1 VVSVRWAYKLLLNYY
16 KKKHSVRILDLKNP
30 KSAKYA
36 SDFENTT
43 EIVWGAI
50 TDAEIV
56 QSALKDIDVVIHLA
70 AILPPNSEKENMAE
84 LVRKVNYEG
93 TETIVKAIKT
103 LKTKSNKI
111 VKLIFRSAVEVYG
124 PRDPTKD
131 IVPITTNL
139 PIIGTDNFTKTKVD
153 CEKLIQNELDN
164 DTYLIARFGIILPR
178 VVDPTHEET
187 IKYLFSISP
196 NTRMPFLHFADA
208 AFALAMA
215 VDKNNA
221 YGKILNISGGE
232 GCRIT
237 YKTFVDS
244 ILETN
249 GLGTFPEEY
258 FGNDKDFYNDWMDTS
273 ESQKLLNY
281 QRKTFFDWVAEYKN
295 EIGPIKSFLVTLI
308 RPIARRIT
316 LKHSEKY
323 QNMKKKDKDAK
334 SDRSRSVSETEG
346 ASKEENEKESEQKL
360 DAVKEDETEKQLPRE
375 ETKLETQKVDKSPKL
390 EIPEIQK
397 EVIKEEVVKEEPIKA
412 SEVAPQETNKPPLNQ
427 EAAPNISTSSIET
440 EIPST

>member
-1 VVSVRWAYKLLLNYY
+1 
-16 KKKHSVRILDLKNP
+16 
-30 KSAKYA
+30 
-36 SDFENTT
+36 
-43 EIVWGAI
+43 
-50 TDAEIV
+50 
-56 QSALKDIDVVIHLA
+56 
-70 AILPPNSEKENMAE
+70 
-84 LVRKVNYEG
+84 VNYEG

-196 NTRMPFLHFADA
+196 NTRMPFLHFEDA
-208 AFALAMA
+208 AFALATA

-232 GCRIT
+232 GCKIT

-258 FGNDKDFYNDWMDTS
+258 FGNDRDFYNDWMDTS
-273 ESQKLLNY
+273 EGQKLLNY

-295 EIGPIKSFLVTLI
+295 EVGPIKSFLVTLI

-323 QNMKKKDKDAK
+323 QNIKKKEK
-334 SDRSRSVSETEG
+334 DRSRSISELSAQTEG
-346 ASKEENEKESEQKL
+346 TSKEEIGKEKEKESEQKL
-360 DAVKEDETEKQLPRE
+360 DTVKEGETEKQLPHE
-375 ETKLETQKVDKSPKL
+375 EAKLETQKAAESPKL
-390 EIPEIQK
+390 EIPEVQK
-397 EVIKEEVVKEEPIKA
+397 EVIKEEIVKEEQIKA
-412 SEVAPQETNKPPLNQ
+412 SEVVSQETNKPQLNQ
-427 EAAPNISTSSIET
+427 EAAPNISASSIET
-440 EIPST
+440 ELPTT

>member
-1 VVSVRWAYKLLLNYY
+1 MVKVLITGGFGSVGLQTITELLQ
-16 KKKHSVRILDLKNP
+16 KEHSVRILDLKNP
-30 KSAKYA
+30 KSSKHA
-36 SDFENTT
+36 SDFSNTT
-43 EIVWGAI
+43 EIVWGQI
-50 TDAEIV
+50 TDAELV
-56 QSALKDIDVVIHLA
+56 QSALKDVDVVIHLA
-70 AILPPNSEKENMAE
+70 AILPPHSEKENMAD

-93 TETIVKAIKT
+93 TETIIKAIKT
-103 LKTKSNKI
+103 IKANSNKI
-111 VKLIFRSAVEVYG
+111 VKFIFPSAVEVYG
-124 PRDPTKD
+124 PRDPNKD
-131 IVPITTNL
+131 ILPITTNL

-153 CEKLIQNELDN
+153 CEKLIQKELDN
-164 DTYLIARFGIILPR
+164 DSYLIARFGIILPR

-196 NTRMPFLHFADA
+196 NTRMPFLHFEDA
-208 AFALAMA
+208 AFALATA

-273 ESQKLLNY
+273 EGQKLLNY

-295 EIGPIKSFLVTLI
+295 EVGPIKSFLVTLI

-334 SDRSRSVSETEG
+334 SDRSRSSSEVL
-346 ASKEENEKESEQKL
+346 SEETPKGEKEKEKDGQKL
-360 DAVKEDETEKQLPRE
+360 DTVKEVETEKQLPHE
-375 ETKLETQKVDKSPKL
+375 AAKLETPKAAEPPKL
-390 EIPEIQK
+390 EVPEVQK
-397 EVIKEEVVKEEPIKA
+397 EVIKVEIVSAVPIKEPEVVPKET
-412 SEVAPQETNKPPLNQ
+412 ETN
-427 EAAPNISTSSIET
+427 TSS
-440 EIPST
+440 

>member
-1 VVSVRWAYKLLLNYY
+1 MVKVLITGGFGSVGLQTITELLQ
-16 KKKHSVRILDLKNP
+16 KEHSVRILDLKNP
-30 KSAKYA
+30 KSSKHA
-36 SDFENTT
+36 SDFSNTT
-43 EIVWGAI
+43 EIVWGQI
-50 TDAEIV
+50 TDAELV
-56 QSALKDIDVVIHLA
+56 QSALKDVDVVIHLA
-70 AILPPNSEKENMAE
+70 AILPPHSEKENMAD

-93 TETIVKAIKT
+93 TETIIKAIKAI
-103 LKTKSNKI
+103 KANSNKI
-111 VKLIFRSAVEVYG
+111 VKFIFPSAVEVYG
-124 PRDPTKD
+124 PRDPNKD
-131 IVPITTNL
+131 ILPITTNL

-153 CEKLIQNELDN
+153 CEKLIQKELDN
-164 DTYLIARFGIILPR
+164 DSYLIARFGIILPR

-196 NTRMPFLHFADA
+196 NTRMPFLHFEDA
-208 AFALAMA
+208 AFALATA

-273 ESQKLLNY
+273 EGQKLLNY

-295 EIGPIKSFLVTLI
+295 EVGPIKSFLVTLI

-334 SDRSRSVSETEG
+334 SDRSRSSSEVL
-346 ASKEENEKESEQKL
+346 SEETPKDEKEKEKEKDGQKL
-360 DAVKEDETEKQLPRE
+360 DTVKEVETEKQLPHE
-375 ETKLETQKVDKSPKL
+375 AAKLETPKAAEPPKL
-390 EIPEIQK
+390 EVPEVQK
-397 EVIKEEVVKEEPIKA
+397 EVIKVEIVSAVPIKEPEVVPKET
-412 SEVAPQETNKPPLNQ
+412 ETN
-427 EAAPNISTSSIET
+427 TSS
-440 EIPST
+440 